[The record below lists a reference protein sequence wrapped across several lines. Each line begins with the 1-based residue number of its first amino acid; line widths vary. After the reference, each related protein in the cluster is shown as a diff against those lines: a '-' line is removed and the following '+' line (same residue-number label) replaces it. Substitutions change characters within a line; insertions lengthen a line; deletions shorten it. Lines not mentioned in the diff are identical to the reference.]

1 MSVYPNS
8 VTQLRLLSSFAGFA
22 VKLGDCLIILSDEE
36 SYAFDDKV
44 LGYSICSKDIPQE
57 LELNQEYFTIKNST
71 KKNIAFW
78 SIDGKFITKSQMQ
91 KCDCAIFDEN
101 VFCLVEFKTDS
112 EGKSNETKEEI
123 IKHAQNQI
131 ISTHK
136 LITEKIK
143 MKGIDFSQKVTVEG
157 HICLSKRYPRKSSE
171 EMSLQALFAEK
182 NGFGLYFDGIKEF

>member
-1 MSVYPNS
+1 MSVYPDS

-22 VKLGDCLIILSDEE
+22 VRLADCLIILSDEE
-36 SYAFDDKV
+36 FYAFDDKV
-44 LGYSICSKDIPQE
+44 QGYSICSKDIPQE
-57 LELNQEYFTIKNST
+57 LELNQEYFTIKNCT

-112 EGKSNETKEEI
+112 EGKSDETKEEI

-131 ISTHK
+131 VSMYK

-143 MKGIDFSQKVTVEG
+143 TKGIDFSQKVTVEG

>member
-1 MSVYPNS
+1 MSVYPDS

-22 VKLGDCLIILSDEE
+22 VRLADCLITLSDEE
-36 SYAFDDKV
+36 FYAFDDKTQ
-44 LGYSICSKDIPQE
+44 GYSICSKEIPPE
-57 LELNQEYFTIKNST
+57 LELNQEYFTIKNSS
-71 KKNIAFW
+71 KKDIVFW
-78 SIDGKFITKSQMQ
+78 CIDGKFITKSQMQ

-131 ISTHK
+131 VNTHK
-136 LITEKIK
+136 LISDKVKI
-143 MKGIDFSQKVTVEG
+143 KGIDFSQKVTVEG

-171 EMSLQALFAEK
+171 EMSLQTLFAEK